1 MSNDPKHGI
10 LSVIPC
16 AQVTELLKI
25 LDGKYEKI
33 SEVVRHTSVCRH
45 LSSSHRLLEAAP
57 PEAPNPKCFVCNKA
71 QVHLQIDT
79 SAVPF
84 KDLPAKDVK
93 KQLGFNEPRSVHYRT
108 APSSYS

>member
-71 QVHLQIDT
+71 QVHLQI
-79 SAVPF
+79 APLLVEIE
-84 KDLPAKDVK
+84 
-93 KQLGFNEPRSVHYRT
+93 GEPLSQEKLNDYDHLRLQT
-108 APSSYS
+108 NC